1 MTKPVKSLPRRGG
14 PPPKAPGG
22 LKEVLFVRTNGDLL
36 EALDALVDLE
46 RERRQGRT
54 VSRSDLAREL
64 LYRAV
69 AEERRRLEDEP
80 PPPTPSKEPT

>member
-1 MTKPVKSLPRRGG
+1 M
-14 PPPKAPGG
+14 
-22 LKEVLFVRTNGDLL
+22 RTNGDLL

-69 AEERRRLEDEP
+69 AEERRRLEAENDP
-80 PPPTPSKEPT
+80 PNPSTSPKDPK